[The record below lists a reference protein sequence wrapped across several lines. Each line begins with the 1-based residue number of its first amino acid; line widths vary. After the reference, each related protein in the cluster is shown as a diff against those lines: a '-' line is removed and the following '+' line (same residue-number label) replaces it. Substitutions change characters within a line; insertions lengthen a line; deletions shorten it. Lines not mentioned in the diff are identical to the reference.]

1 MTCSNNMQTT
11 QQQSNKAEVAL
22 TPKNE
27 RTTRI
32 TNEVMVLREPEEG
45 WQPQRFRQLQQR
57 HIEECHHGDVIHADS
72 RKKGDNSHGKELRN
86 KKLHK

>member
-1 MTCSNNMQTT
+1 
-11 QQQSNKAEVAL
+11 
-22 TPKNE
+22 
-27 RTTRI
+27 
-32 TNEVMVLREPEEG
+32 MVLREPEEG